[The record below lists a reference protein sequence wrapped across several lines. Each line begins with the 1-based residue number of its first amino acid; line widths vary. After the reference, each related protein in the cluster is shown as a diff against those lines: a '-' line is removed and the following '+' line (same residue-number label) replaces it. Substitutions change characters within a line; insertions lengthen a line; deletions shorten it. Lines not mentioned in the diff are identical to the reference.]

1 LSIESQAAEAMS
13 RNAERRVVVFPLWRR
28 AETVRRVAMNL
39 AVLSGSEEA
48 DDYRYEVADRFFA
61 ELSALGVEEF
71 EQDEL
76 VGAFFHQ
83 VDLALEVLF
92 DDVSEGA
99 L

>member
-1 LSIESQAAEAMS
+1 M
-13 RNAERRVVVFPLWRR
+13 
-28 AETVRRVAMNL
+28 
-39 AVLSGSEEA
+39 
-48 DDYRYEVADRFFA
+48 
-61 ELSALGVEEF
+61 GVGEF

-83 VDLALEVLF
+83 VDLALEVLY

>member
-1 LSIESQAAEAMS
+1 MSTESAAAEIRSDES
-13 RNAERRVVVFPLWRR
+13 RSRVVVFPLWRR
-28 AETVRRVAMNL
+28 ADAVRRVAMNL
-39 AVLSGSEEA
+39 AVIAGTEEA

-61 ELSALGVEEF
+61 ELTAMGVAEF

-83 VDLALEVLF
+83 VDLALEVLY